1 MRAFLTLRSRKGR
14 NALCL
19 LGKITVKSGNEEF
32 TLEVTEE
39 EYQKYYRPW
48 WQQKKHEQRNREAME
63 QNGYT
68 EESYEEWRDNA
79 SEEVGIPDMELP
91 GVDELVEKKLLLGVL
106 ADAMDS
112 LLPEER
118 ELAMKV
124 FGEEMQVSEFAK
136 NMASPGQPC
145 PQRRWWCWGNSAHF
159 SGKEGWMSDIFHIPT
174 KRILLS
180 NGSEKVPVLLRHIFR
195 KVSLRKVG
203 GYISEPSKTAGKEEW
218 SLWKNHRSL
227 SASYRRSA
235 SWRKASPPS

>member
-1 MRAFLTLRSRKGR
+1 MSFR
-14 NALCL
+14 
-19 LGKITVKSGNEEF
+19 KITVKSGNEEF

-39 EYQKYYRPW
+39 EYRNYFRPW

-68 EESYEEWRDNA
+68 EESYEAWRDNA

-136 NMASPGQPC
+136 RHGQPRTEVRGEDTRH
-145 PQRRWWCWGNSAHF
+145 PESHHQRRESAVHGEPHPFCALHGAGGNS
-159 SGKEGWMSDIFHIPT
+159 
-174 KRILLS
+174 
-180 NGSEKVPVLLRHIFR
+180 
-195 KVSLRKVG
+195 
-203 GYISEPSKTAGKEEW
+203 
-218 SLWKNHRSL
+218 
-227 SASYRRSA
+227 
-235 SWRKASPPS
+235 